1 LSSKDAIH
9 GIRAVDIQ
17 FEFVS
22 GRNMTGGYDFVVFS
36 CPGVCTSPSDW
47 LADHLRACSH
57 AASAYM

>member
-1 LSSKDAIH
+1 MSSKDAIH

-47 LADHLRACSH
+47 LAD
-57 AASAYM
+57 Y